1 MRCYTLQRE
10 QWVASPLQ
18 RIFPFFAQPENLALI
33 TPPSLGFRLLTPLP
47 VEMEKGVI
55 TSYSIHYTK
64 LYDCNECNTMM
75 KLLSSPEM
83 LFADAQTRA
92 DESAK
97 FLRHLTYNHNEVVQA
112 VMEDLPKQKRDQEFD
127 FFK

>member
-1 MRCYTLQRE
+1 
-10 QWVASPLQ
+10 
-18 RIFPFFAQPENLALI
+18 
-33 TPPSLGFRLLTPLP
+33 
-47 VEMEKGVI
+47 
-55 TSYSIHYTK
+55 
-64 LYDCNECNTMM
+64 MM
-75 KLLSSPEM
+75 AELSSPEM
-83 LFADAQTRA
+83 LFADAKKRA

>member
-1 MRCYTLQRE
+1 M
-10 QWVASPLQ
+10 
-18 RIFPFFAQPENLALI
+18 
-33 TPPSLGFRLLTPLP
+33 
-47 VEMEKGVI
+47 
-55 TSYSIHYTK
+55 K
-64 LYDCNECNTMM
+64 LYLDFEPCKECNEMM
-75 KLLSSPEM
+75 TGLSSPEM
-83 LFADAQTRA
+83 LFADEKTRA